1 MVSHGSFGSK
11 DRGMTDAPDLVTLLY
26 RADWTRLS
34 LAAEASRTIDHDLDA
49 LRSETGLPEAGPP
62 LGPSGPRVGSGWR
75 SRPTGNEWEV
85 ATDLQGIETSRS
97 TLVVAP
103 GGRYRHQGEGFI
115 RGCDGDRSWRVFDDG
130 APAAE
135 WAGPRRPPLSTLLR
149 PSWLLTGFTLEIR
162 EPVTACGREALRVVA
177 TPRRSIRDTTGPWH
191 QPVDRVEVIVD
202 AELGILLRQEEIFDG
217 KPLSLTELVSVSLNP
232 AGAGDDAQFQ
242 PPSGWDAAT
251 EEAEPPPPPGP
262 GWGPAKIAAR
272 LAAGGLGALVK
283 SSSPDP
289 FGQATREEPEAA
301 MPEDEPVAPDSSP
314 VSDEMLHL
322 LYTSEGRW
330 APGIAATLHQWRD
343 FTAMLAAV
351 PDQVRRVGFGSV
363 FEGVGRQI
371 SSLQVHTASSLR
383 IGGPDR
389 YQIDVVL
396 SPGKDDATTTA
407 CDGQQCWNIFDDKV
421 TVGPAAPLP
430 GEIADL
436 FDASWLLTARLTGGT
451 ETTVDGRRGYRL
463 AVASDD
469 PRWRRALA
477 PDEVVV
483 DAEFGCLLRWISRP
497 GPRVVARYEL
507 RDVTASSGEAGD
519 FRPDIPAGTRVVEEG
534 AGDDVPPGLFNI
546 GTSAAGIFAQQAA
559 KDARSAVQGFV
570 DFIRGGEGR

>member
-1 MVSHGSFGSK
+1 
-11 DRGMTDAPDLVTLLY
+11 MTDAPDLVTMLY

-34 LAAEASRTIDHDLDA
+34 LAAEVSSTIDHDLSA
-49 LRSETGLPEAGPP
+49 LRFETGLPEAGPL
-62 LGPSGPRVGSGWR
+62 LGPGGRRAGSGWR

-97 TLVVAP
+97 TLLVAP
-103 GGRYRHQGEGFI
+103 GGRYRHQGDGFI
-115 RGCDGDRSWRVFDDG
+115 RGCDGERSWRVYGDG
-130 APAAE
+130 APVAE
-135 WAGPRRPPLSTLLR
+135 WAGPRMPPLNALLR
-149 PSWLLTGFTLEIR
+149 PSWLLTGFTLETR
-162 EPVTACGREALRVVA
+162 ESVTACGREALRVVA
-177 TPRRSIRDTTGPWH
+177 APRRSIRGASEPWR

-202 AELGILLRQEEIFDG
+202 AELGILLRQQEIFQG

-232 AGAGDDAQFQ
+232 AGAGDDHAQFQ

-251 EEAEPPPPPGP
+251 EETEPPPLSGP
-262 GWGPAKIAAR
+262 GWGPARIAAR

-301 MPEDEPVAPDSSP
+301 MPEDEPVAPDGSP
-314 VSDEMLHL
+314 VSDEVLHL
-322 LYTSEGRW
+322 LYAGEGRW

-351 PDQVRRVGFGSV
+351 PHQVRRVGLAGFGAV
-363 FEGVGRQI
+363 FEGLGQQVP
-371 SSLQVHTASSLR
+371 SLPVHTASGVR

-396 SPGKDDATTTA
+396 SAGKGDATTTV
-407 CDGQQCWNIFDDKV
+407 CDGQQCWNIFDDNV

-451 ETTVDGRRGYRL
+451 ATTVDGRSGYRL
-463 AVASDD
+463 AVASAD
-469 PRWRRALA
+469 PRWRTAFP

-497 GPRVVARYEL
+497 GPQVVARYEL
-507 RDVTASSGEAGD
+507 RDVTACSGEAGD

-534 AGDDVPPGLFNI
+534 EGDDV
-546 GTSAAGIFAQQAA
+546 
-559 KDARSAVQGFV
+559 
-570 DFIRGGEGR
+570 